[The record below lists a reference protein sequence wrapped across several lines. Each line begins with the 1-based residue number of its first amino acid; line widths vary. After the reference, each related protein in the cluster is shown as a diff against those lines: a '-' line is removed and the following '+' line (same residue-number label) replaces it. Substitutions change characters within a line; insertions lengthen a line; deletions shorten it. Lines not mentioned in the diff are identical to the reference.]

1 MRHDLPVGRECVRI
15 VVCLAAFASG
25 FGRKIACAEERISAT
40 LSIRSAKVH
49 ASSA

>member
-1 MRHDLPVGRECVRI
+1 MRSI

-25 FGRKIACAEERISAT
+25 FGRKIAGAEERISAT
-40 LSIRSAKVH
+40 LSIRYAKVH